1 MNDRTSQTI
10 IFSGAGGGTIHP
22 AFFCSS
28 PEQEARFRT
37 IGYPGWSRYVESG
50 FTARKLVE
58 ELAAQISSLVPEGSI
73 RIIGI
78 SLGGH
83 LGYAAALRLQADG
96 RKIGGFCAID
106 TFTATTASPMAGWK
120 GRALKTA
127 AALLRDRR
135 MDEFGRFL
143 RSRFWRASLR
153 LSGDRL
159 QVLVRKMAPSG
170 RLPKIL
176 EVDPLFE
183 EELSMRLLVKEA
195 APWVASLDR
204 DPVPLRAPAVL
215 LRTPSTG
222 DADSLWRRRCP
233 GIKVVEIAG
242 DHQTLL
248 DPENPS
254 SIRDPFLAAAS
265 DWC

>member
-1 MNDRTSQTI
+1 VSECASHTI
-10 IFSGAGGGTIHP
+10 IFAGAGGGTSNL

-28 PEQEARFRT
+28 PEQEASFRT
-37 IGYPGWSRYVESG
+37 VGYPGWPRYVENG
-50 FTARKLVE
+50 FTAQKLVE
-58 ELAAQISSLVPEGSI
+58 ELATQVSSLVPEGSI

-83 LGYAAALRLQADG
+83 LGYAAALRLQASG

-106 TFTATTASPMAGWK
+106 TFTATSASPMAGWK
-120 GRALKTA
+120 GRALKA
-127 AALLRDRR
+127 GAALLRDGRL
-135 MDEFGRFL
+135 DEFGRFL

-153 LSGDRL
+153 LAGDRL
-159 QVLVRKMAPSG
+159 QVLARKIAPSG

-176 EVDPLFE
+176 QIDPLFE
-183 EELSMRLLVKEA
+183 AELSMRLLLKGA

-204 DPVPLRAPAVL
+204 DLVPLLAPAVL
-215 LRTPSTG
+215 LRTRSTG

-242 DHQTLL
+242 EHHTLF
-248 DPENPS
+248 DPENPAAV
-254 SIRDPFLAAAS
+254 RDPFLAAAS